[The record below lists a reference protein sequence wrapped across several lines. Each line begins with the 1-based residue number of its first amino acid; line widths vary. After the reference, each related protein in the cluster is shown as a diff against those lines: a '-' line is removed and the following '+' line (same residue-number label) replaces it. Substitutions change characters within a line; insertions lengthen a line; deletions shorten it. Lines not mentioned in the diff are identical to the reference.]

1 MKRWVAYLVVAW
13 SLCGAFASCG
23 ESDDYLVKQE
33 ELIEKYLTSQ
43 QLDYTVE
50 GGTYKV
56 VLAEGDQSRVAQRGD
71 SLTFNYAG
79 FLFESS
85 PKGLFTT
92 SWEYLLSDDEGLN
105 TEYWSFEPK
114 RVKLGDGTI
123 IKGIENALGNC
134 CEGDSLQL
142 FITSDLGYGDE
153 EVGAVSKN
161 SALMFL
167 VKVEKI
173 DK

>member
-1 MKRWVAYLVVAW
+1 MRTLVRYLIIALSLTGVALT
-13 SLCGAFASCG
+13 SCG
-23 ESDDYLVKQE
+23 ESDEFLVEQGEKMVKY
-33 ELIEKYLTSQ
+33 IESQ
-43 QLDYTVE
+43 QLEYTIE

-56 VLAEGDQSRVAQRGD
+56 CLVEGDQSRQAQRGD

-79 FLFESS
+79 FLFDSS

-92 SWEYLLSDDEGLN
+92 SWDYLVDTEEGLN

-114 RVKLGDGTI
+114 RIKLGDGTI
-123 IKGIENALGNC
+123 IKGIENALVNC
-134 CEGDSLQL
+134 CAGDSLQL

-167 VKVEKI
+167 VKVEQI
-173 DK
+173 D